1 MKKLYSRKT
10 VIKVNGTRIYTH
22 VGTLHY
28 DTNGE
33 PQTFQLNTF
42 DEAIAALPLIRQYGF
57 YSYLKEHLFKP
68 REEILKFYW
77 LGVNFTRKTF
87 KPITIEIDYL
97 EEEDSNYTM
106 KKLTEELPAN
116 EFIEYLKDKGV
127 EKIWQYHSQ
136 F

>member
-1 MKKLYSRKT
+1 MKKLYSRKI
-10 VIKVNGTRIYTH
+10 VIKVNGTRIYAH

-28 DTNGE
+28 DTTGE

-97 EEEDSNYTM
+97 KEEDSDYTM
-106 KKLTEELPAN
+106 KKLIEQLPAN

-127 EKIWQYHSQ
+127 EKIW
-136 F
+136 

>member
-1 MKKLYSRKT
+1 MKKLYSRKI

-42 DEAIAALPLIRQYGF
+42 DEAITALPLIRRYGF

-87 KPITIEIDYL
+87 KPITIEINYL
-97 EEEDSNYTM
+97 EEEDSDYTM

-127 EKIWQYHSQ
+127 EKIWQYH